1 MTGRA
6 EGSRRWRGR
15 AGLNRAVLD
24 AAPGE
29 LLRQLGYECAWY
41 GSTLVVADRGSNAA
55 ANPACLAES
64 VETIGTAS
72 GAGTGQGDPLANAQ
86 GEERCMGSPMCSSA
100 NCEDGASVEL
110 DRTVTATRQQ
120 VAPKPE
126 PVPVGSDRRDRRDR
140 IGNGTRLAAAGRI
153 WTDPAVGPAR
163 SRP

>member
-1 MTGRA
+1 LVRAWGRDGLWGVLLGWGCLVA
-6 EGSRRWRGR
+6 QIATSGRRRPR
-15 AGLNRAVLD
+15 
-24 AAPGE
+24 
-29 LLRQLGYECAWY
+29 Y